1 MDITPSTIYWIARLD
16 GLREA
21 MCVITALWVIGS
33 IICFIAAIDEKLNK
47 LFKPSIWSVIF
58 AVICLVGSVVFIP
71 TSKEVAAMIVI
82 PKIAN
87 NENVQKIGS
96 ELYDVAQNWLKGLT
110 KDK

>member
-21 MCVITALWVIGS
+21 LCIITALWAIGS
-33 IICFIAAIDEKLNK
+33 LVCFVAAIVEKINK
-47 LFKPSIWSVIF
+47 LFKYSIWSAFF
-58 AVICLVGSVVFIP
+58 AVICLFGSAVFIP

-96 ELYDVAQNWLKGLT
+96 EFYEVAQKWLKGLN

>member
-21 MCVITALWVIGS
+21 LCVITALWTIGS
-33 IICFIAAIDEKLNK
+33 LIYIVIDFCENTNTS
-47 LFKPSIWSVIF
+47 FKKSIWSAIF
-58 AVICLVGSVVFIP
+58 AVICLFGSAVFIP
-71 TSKEVAAMIVI
+71 TSKEVAAMIVL

-96 ELYDVAQNWLKGLT
+96 EFCDAALNWLKGLN
-110 KDK
+110 KGK